1 MMERLSSFT
10 SPRTR
15 IQSAIR
21 RGNIADVEGTKDGCL
36 ERFIVR
42 IARKLTEES
51 ELEDTEK
58 FYDDVMRTYEADK
71 NMMQKL
77 FSETSMLR

>member
-1 MMERLSSFT
+1 MERLSSFI

-36 ERFIVR
+36 EQFIVR

-58 FYDDVMRTYEADK
+58 FYDDVMGTYEAAK

-77 FSETSMLR
+77 F